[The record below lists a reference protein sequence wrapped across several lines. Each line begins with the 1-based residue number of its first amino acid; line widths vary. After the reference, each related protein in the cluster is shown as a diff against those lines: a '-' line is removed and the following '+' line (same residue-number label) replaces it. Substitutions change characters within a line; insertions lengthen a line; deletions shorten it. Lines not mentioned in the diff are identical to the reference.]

1 MARSDAAADIAGV
14 RDGLRSSSDPR
25 VEATRA
31 KLFDAVR
38 ELSAAGEDISV
49 SSVAKAAGV
58 GRATFYTHFSGID
71 DLALHLQETTFH
83 ALALAARVEIA
94 QGGDALAQSQ
104 RALIAHYGAYRP
116 LYAATFSVAAPRGV
130 ESRVAALMREEI
142 LAHIRLLI
150 DLPAEVD
157 PELAATYI
165 AHAAMGLIASWVVGD
180 VETEPER
187 LAAHLTNLMPA
198 WMSGPIALP
207 SEIAADERDEEYPK

>member
-31 KLFDAVR
+31 KLFDAIR

-83 ALALAARVEIA
+83 ALALEARAEIA

-104 RALIAHYGAYRP
+104 HALIAHYGAYRP
-116 LYAATFSVAAPRGV
+116 LYAATFSVAVPRGV

-150 DLPAEVD
+150 DMPAGVD
-157 PELAATYI
+157 PDLAATYL

-187 LAAHLTNLMPA
+187 LADHLTDLMPA

-207 SEIAADERDEEYPK
+207 PEIAADERDEEYPK

>member
-38 ELSAAGEDISV
+38 ALSAAGEAISV

-83 ALALAARVEIA
+83 ALALEARAEIA
-94 QGGDALAQSQ
+94 HGGDALAQSQ
-104 RALIAHYGAYRP
+104 RALIAHYGTYRA
-116 LYAATFSVAAPRGV
+116 LYAATLAVAVPRGV
-130 ESRVAALMREEI
+130 ESRVASLMREEI

-150 DLPAEVD
+150 EIPAGVD
-157 PELAATYI
+157 PELAATYL
-165 AHAAMGLIASWVVGD
+165 AHAAVGLIASWVVGD

-187 LAAHLTNLMPA
+187 LAAHLTDMMPA

-207 SEIAADERDEEYPK
+207 PDIAADERDEEYPK

>member
-38 ELSAAGEDISV
+38 ALSAAGEVISV
-49 SSVAKAAGV
+49 SSAAKAAGV

-83 ALALAARVEIA
+83 ALALEARAEIA
-94 QGGDALAQSQ
+94 HGGDALAQSQ
-104 RALIAHYGAYRP
+104 RALIAHYGTYRA
-116 LYAATFSVAAPRGV
+116 LYAATFAVAVPRGV
-130 ESRVAALMREEI
+130 ESRVASLMREEI

-150 DLPAEVD
+150 EIPAGVD
-157 PELAATYI
+157 PELAATYL
-165 AHAAMGLIASWVVGD
+165 AHAAVGLIASWVVGD

-187 LAAHLTNLMPA
+187 LAAHLTDMMPA

-207 SEIAADERDEEYPK
+207 PDIAADERDEEYPK